1 MSISLLWFKRSDFCM
16 VRERTVD
23 PYSEVGR
30 NEFRLGERTGMRLGS
45 RFIYFQSVDEAG
57 ALASLV
63 ACLAGMFSE
72 YKHFAVSHSYGRSSH
87 V

>member
-1 MSISLLWFKRSDFCM
+1 MTTLLLWFKRSDICM

-30 NEFRLGERTGMRLGS
+30 NECRFGERVGMRLGS
-45 RFIYFQSVDEAG
+45 RFIYLQSVDEAG

-63 ACLAGMFSE
+63 AYIGGHLF
-72 YKHFAVSHSYGRSSH
+72 
-87 V
+87 